1 MSNKDIK
8 RRTQMATSAKDTE
21 SNSKQPIADY
31 EKEIRAE
38 MAEIRTDLAALTKAL
53 GKYGKARVDGLQDDA
68 SDLTEE
74 MIAESRRA
82 VKKLGKQVSRLE
94 KDLESNVRENP
105 LQWLLGAMG
114 VGLVIT
120 MLMRRNHD

>member
-1 MSNKDIK
+1 
-8 RRTQMATSAKDTE
+8 MATSAKDTE